1 MVNLGSGVSQE
12 CVNLITMKLKTLVN
26 ILVVGV
32 VLCWASG
39 AFAVPITDTD
49 DWSGT
54 YYKGSK
60 IGFNHARVKV
70 GQGSIDVHTKMYFRL
85 KSGQHDQSTIL
96 TQDTTLTPDLRLK
109 SFVLLQE
116 IMGKRQEVVGRVEGS
131 KLILEVSG
139 RGFNRKQTIDFP
151 SGIYP
156 STTVWLNIMKD
167 GLEVGKKGK
176 FNLLIEAFRMV
187 MPMTYEILRKET
199 IQFDGKKV
207 DTFVVQQKFSGMTTT
222 LWANAEGHVLRERS
236 LTDFESIRET
246 KEVATRLSDKPMSV
260 SNFITLSL
268 VKIKQPIASSNNKG
282 RLKLKLFNVHGPKSI
297 PQDHRQKVLKTEKNG
312 EESYTTTLLIE
323 REPKAPVKRVS
334 LPVPTSRYKDYLK
347 DAPEIQAQ
355 HPLIRTLAQDLV
367 AGQKDA
373 WQAAKL
379 ISTWVYDNLDKVLVD
394 SFTALDA
401 LHDRRGECQS
411 HTNLFTALARAAGIP
426 TKVVN
431 GLVYSQEFKGFLY
444 HAWPEV
450 WVGEWRALDPTLGQH
465 HVDATHIKLS
475 EGNYAGALKLMEF
488 IGQVNIEL
496 LEQ

>member
-1 MVNLGSGVSQE
+1 MALLGS
-12 CVNLITMKLKTLVN
+12 
-26 ILVVGV
+26 
-32 VLCWASG
+32 SG
-39 AFAVPITDTD
+39 AFAVPITDSD
-49 DWSGT
+49 DWTGT

-60 IGFNHARVKV
+60 IGFNHARVEV
-70 GQGSIDVHTKMYFRL
+70 RPDSIDVHTKMYFRL
-85 KSGQHDQSTIL
+85 QSGKDDQSTIL

-109 SFVLLQE
+109 DFVLLQE
-116 IMGKRQEVVGRVEGS
+116 IMGKRQEVVGRVEGTQ
-131 KLILEVSG
+131 LHLEISG
-139 RGFNRKQTIDFP
+139 RGFHKKETIDFP
-151 SGIYP
+151 LGVHP
-156 STTVWLNIMKD
+156 SSTVWLNIVKD
-167 GLEVGKKGK
+167 GFEVGKKGR
-176 FNLLIEAFRMV
+176 FNLFLESFRMV
-187 MPMTYEILRKET
+187 IPMTYEILRKET
-199 IQFDGKKV
+199 IQFDGKSV
-207 DTFVVQQKFSGMTTT
+207 DTFVVQQKFAGMTTT
-222 LWANAEGHVLRERS
+222 IWANAEGDMLRELS
-236 LTDFESIRET
+236 LNDFESIREP
-246 KEVATRLSDKPMSV
+246 KEVATRMDDKPMSV
-260 SNFITLSL
+260 SSFITLSL
-268 VKIKQPIASSNNKG
+268 VKIQKPIPSPDSKE
-282 RLKLKLFNVHGPKSI
+282 RLKLKLSNVHGPESI
-297 PQDHRQKVLKTEKNG
+297 PQDHRQKVLKTAKMG
-312 EESYTTTLLIE
+312 EESYITTLLIE
-323 REPKAPVKRVS
+323 REPKAPAKRVS

-347 DAPEIQAQ
+347 DAPEIQVQ
-355 HPLIRTLAQDLV
+355 HPMIRTLARDLV
-367 AGQKDA
+367 KGQNDA

-488 IGQVNIEL
+488 IGQVKIEL

>member
-1 MVNLGSGVSQE
+1 
-12 CVNLITMKLKTLVN
+12 MKIKILVN

-32 VLCWASG
+32 ALCWASG
-39 AFAVPITDTD
+39 AFAVPITDAD

-54 YYKGSK
+54 YYQGSK

-70 GQGSIDVHTKMYFRL
+70 RKDSIGVHTKMYFRL
-85 KSGQHDQSTIL
+85 KSGKDDQSTIL

-109 SFVLLQE
+109 GFVLLQE

-131 KLILEVSG
+131 KLILEISG
-139 RGFNRKQTIDFP
+139 RGFNRQQTVDFA
-151 SGIYP
+151 SDIYP
-156 STTVWLNIMKD
+156 STTIWLNIMKG

-176 FNLLIEAFRMV
+176 FNLFIEAFRMV
-187 MPMTYEILRKET
+187 MPMTYEIIRKET
-199 IQFDGKKV
+199 IQFDGKPV
-207 DTFVVQQKFSGMTTT
+207 ETVVVRQKFSGMTTT
-222 LWANAEGHVLRERS
+222 LWANAKGQVLRELS
-236 LTDFESIRET
+236 LTDFESRRES
-246 KEVATRLSDKPMSV
+246 KEVASRLSDTPMSV

-268 VKIKQPIASSNNKG
+268 VKIKKTIASSDSKG
-282 RLKLKLFNVHGPKSI
+282 RLKLKLFNVHSPESI
-297 PQDHRQKVLKTEKNG
+297 PQDHRQKVLKIEKNG

-334 LPVPTSRYKDYLK
+334 LPVPTSQYKEYLK
-347 DAPEIQAQ
+347 DAPEIQVQ
-355 HPLIRTLAQDLV
+355 HPMIRTLAQDLV

-431 GLVYSQEFKGFLY
+431 GLVYSREFKGFLY

>member
-1 MVNLGSGVSQE
+1 
-12 CVNLITMKLKTLVN
+12 MKRKFWFN
-26 ILVVGV
+26 ILVVGMA
-32 VLCWASG
+32 LWWANG
-39 AFAVPITDTD
+39 AFAVPITDSD

-54 YYKGSK
+54 YYKGNK
-60 IGFNHARVKV
+60 IGFNHARVRV
-70 GQGSIDVHTKMYFRL
+70 RQGHIDVHTKMYFRL
-85 KSGQHDQSTIL
+85 KSGKDDQSTIL
-96 TQDTTLTPDLRLK
+96 TQDTTLTLDLRLK
-109 SFVLLQE
+109 EFTLLQE

-131 KLILEVSG
+131 KLILEISG
-139 RGFNRKQTIDFP
+139 RGFNRKQSIDFP
-151 SGIYP
+151 SGVYP
-156 STTVWLNIMKD
+156 SSTIWLNIMKD
-167 GLEVGKKGK
+167 GFEVGKKGK
-176 FNLLIEAFRMV
+176 FNLFLEAFRMV

-199 IQFDGKKV
+199 IPFDGKDV

-222 LWANAEGHVLRERS
+222 LWANAQGDVLRELS
-236 LTDFESIRET
+236 LNDFESIKET
-246 KEVATRLSDKPMSV
+246 KEVATRMSDQPMSV

-268 VKIKQPIASSNNKG
+268 VKIKKPIVSSNNKE
-282 RLKLKLFNVHGPKSI
+282 RLKLKLSNVHGPKSI
-297 PQDHRQKVLKTEKNG
+297 PQDHRQKVLKIEKNG
-312 EESYTTTLLIE
+312 EESYTTTLLIN

-347 DAPEIQAQ
+347 DAPEIQVQ
-355 HPLIRTLAQDLV
+355 HPMIRTLAQDLV
-367 AGQKDA
+367 AGEPDA
-373 WQAAKL
+373 WKAAKL

-431 GLVYSQEFKGFLY
+431 GLVYSPEFKGFLY

-465 HVDATHIKLS
+465 YVDATHIKLS

>member
-1 MVNLGSGVSQE
+1 
-12 CVNLITMKLKTLVN
+12 MKRKLLFN
-26 ILVVGV
+26 ILIVG
-32 VLCWASG
+32 LALWWASG
-39 AFAVPITDTD
+39 AYAVPITNSDN
-49 DWSGT
+49 WSGT

-60 IGFNHARVKV
+60 IGFNHAKV
-70 GQGSIDVHTKMYFRL
+70 QVQKDSIDVHTKMYFRL
-85 KSGQHDQSTIL
+85 QSGQTDQSTIL

-109 SFVLLQE
+109 EFVLLQE
-116 IMGKRQEVVGRVEGS
+116 IMGKRQEVVGRVEGTQ
-131 KLILEVSG
+131 LMLEING
-139 RGFNRKQTIDFP
+139 RGFHKKQTIDFP
-151 SGIYP
+151 QGIHP

-167 GLEVGKKGK
+167 GFEVGRKGK
-176 FNLLIEAFRMV
+176 LNLFLEAFRMV
-187 MPMTYEILRKET
+187 MPMTYEIMGKET
-199 IQFDGKKV
+199 IQFEGKSV

-222 LWANAEGHVLRERS
+222 LWTNAEGDVLRERS
-236 LTDFESIRET
+236 LNDFESIREP
-246 KEVATRLSDKPMSV
+246 KAVATLLGDKPMSV
-260 SNFITLSL
+260 SSFITLSL
-268 VKIKQPIASSNNKG
+268 VKIRQPITASDNKG
-282 RLKLKLFNVHGPKSI
+282 RLKLKISKLHGPQSI
-297 PQDHRQKVLKTEKNG
+297 PQDHRQKVLNTEKNG

-347 DAPEIQAQ
+347 DAPEIQVQ
-355 HPLIRTLAQDLV
+355 HPMIRTLAQDLV
-367 AGQKDA
+367 EGEKDA
-373 WQAAKL
+373 WQAAKV
-379 ISTWVYDNLDKVLVD
+379 ISTWVYDNLDKELVD

>member
-1 MVNLGSGVSQE
+1 M
-12 CVNLITMKLKTLVN
+12 
-26 ILVVGV
+26 
-32 VLCWASG
+32 
-39 AFAVPITDTD
+39 PITDSD
-49 DWSGT
+49 DWTGT
-54 YYKGSK
+54 YYKGNK
-60 IGFNHARVKV
+60 IGFNHSRVEV
-70 GQGSIDVHTKMYFRL
+70 RSGDIDVHTKMYFRL
-85 KSGQHDQSTIL
+85 RSGKDDQSTIL

-109 SFVLLQE
+109 EFVLFQE

-131 KLILEVSG
+131 KLALEVSG

-156 STTVWLNIMKD
+156 SATIWLNIMKN

-176 FNLLIEAFRMV
+176 YNLFIEAFRMV
-187 MPMTYEILRKET
+187 IPMTYEILRKET
-199 IQFDGKKV
+199 IPFDGKKV

-222 LWANAEGHVLRERS
+222 LWANAQGQVLRELS
-236 LTDFESIRET
+236 LTDFESLREP

-268 VKIKQPIASSNNKG
+268 VKIKQPIVLSDSKE
-282 RLKLKLFNVHGPKSI
+282 RLKLKLSNVHGPKSI

-312 EESYTTTLLIE
+312 EESYTTTLLIQ
-323 REPKAPVKRVS
+323 REPKTPVRQVFR
-334 LPVPTSRYKDYLK
+334 PVPTSRYKDYLK
-347 DAPEIQAQ
+347 DAPEIQVQ
-355 HPLIRTLAQDLV
+355 HPMIRALAQDLV
-367 AGQKDA
+367 AGEQDA

-379 ISTWVYDNLDKVLVD
+379 ISIWIYDNLDKVLVD

-444 HAWPEV
+444 HSWPEV
-450 WVGEWRALDPTLGQH
+450 WVGEWRALDPTLGQN

>member
-1 MVNLGSGVSQE
+1 
-12 CVNLITMKLKTLVN
+12 MKLKSWVN
-26 ILVVGV
+26 ILVVGT

-39 AFAVPITDTD
+39 AFAVPIVDAD

-70 GQGSIDVHTKMYFRL
+70 GKGSIDVHTKMYFRL
-85 KSGQHDQSTIL
+85 KSGKDDQSTIL
-96 TQDTTLTPDLRLK
+96 TQDTTLNPDLSLK
-109 SFVLLQE
+109 GFVLLQE

-131 KLILEVSG
+131 KLILDVSG
-139 RGFNRKQTIDFP
+139 RGFNKQEAIDFP

-156 STTVWLNIMKD
+156 STTIWLNIMKD
-167 GLEVGKKGK
+167 GLEVGKKGR
-176 FNLLIEAFRMV
+176 FNLFIEAFRMV
-187 MPMTYEILRKET
+187 MPMTYEILRKEAIT
-199 IQFDGKKV
+199 FDGKKV
-207 DTFVVQQKFSGMTTT
+207 NTLVVQQKFSGMTTT
-222 LWANAEGHVLRERS
+222 LWTNAQGQVLRELS
-236 LTDFESIRET
+236 LTDFESRRES
-246 KEVATRLSDKPMSV
+246 KEVATRMSDKPMSV

-268 VKIKQPIASSNNKG
+268 VKIKQPIASPDRMG
-282 RLKLKLFNVHGPKSI
+282 RMKLKLSNVHGPESI

-323 REPKAPVKRVS
+323 REPKAPAKRVP
-334 LPVPTSRYKDYLK
+334 LPVPTSQYKDYLK
-347 DAPEIQAQ
+347 DAPEIQVQ
-355 HPLIRTLAQDLV
+355 HPMIRTLAQDLV
-367 AGQKDA
+367 ADQKDA

-431 GLVYSQEFKGFLY
+431 GLVYSREFKGFLY

-465 HVDATHIKLS
+465 YVDATHIKLS

-496 LEQ
+496 LER

>member
-1 MVNLGSGVSQE
+1 
-12 CVNLITMKLKTLVN
+12 MKLKSLVN
-26 ILVVGV
+26 ILVVGT

-39 AFAVPITDTD
+39 AFAVPIVDAD

-54 YYKGSK
+54 YYKGTK

-70 GQGSIDVHTKMYFRL
+70 RQDSIGVHTKMYFRL
-85 KSGQHDQSTIL
+85 QSGKDDQSTIL
-96 TQDTTLTPDLRLK
+96 TQDTTLNPDLSLK
-109 SFVLLQE
+109 GFVLLQE

-139 RGFNRKQTIDFP
+139 RGFNKQEVIDFP

-156 STTVWLNIMKD
+156 STTLWLNIMKD
-167 GLEVGKKGK
+167 GLEVGKKGR
-176 FNLLIEAFRMV
+176 FNLFIEAFRMV

-199 IQFDGKKV
+199 ITFDGKKV

-222 LWANAEGHVLRERS
+222 LWANAQGQVLRELS
-236 LTDFESIRET
+236 LTDFESLRES
-246 KEVATRLSDKPMSV
+246 KEVATHMSDKPMSV

-268 VKIKQPIASSNNKG
+268 VKIKQPIVSPDRMG
-282 RLKLKLFNVHGPKSI
+282 RMKLKLSNVHGPKSI
-297 PQDHRQKVLKTEKNG
+297 PQDHRQKILKTEKNG
-312 EESYTTTLLIE
+312 EESYTITLLVE
-323 REPKAPVKRVS
+323 RETKSPAKRVP
-334 LPVPTSRYKDYLK
+334 LPVPTSQYKDYLK
-347 DAPEIQAQ
+347 DAPEIQVQ
-355 HPLIRTLAQDLV
+355 HPMIRTLAQDLV
-367 AGQKDA
+367 AEQKDA

-431 GLVYSQEFKGFLY
+431 GLVYSREFKGFLY

-465 HVDATHIKLS
+465 YVDATHIKLS

-496 LEQ
+496 LEH

>member
-1 MVNLGSGVSQE
+1 MKRKILFVILMVGMSL
-12 CVNLITMKLKTLVN
+12 L
-26 ILVVGV
+26 
-32 VLCWASG
+32 WASG
-39 AFAVPITDTD
+39 VYAVPITDTD
-49 DWSGT
+49 EWSGT

-85 KSGQHDQSTIL
+85 KSGKTDQSTIL
-96 TQDTTLTPDLRLK
+96 TQDTTLAPDLSLK
-109 SFVLLQE
+109 EFVLLQE

-139 RGFNRKQTIDFP
+139 RGFNKQQTMDFP

-156 STTVWLNIMKD
+156 STTIWLNIMKD

-176 FNLLIEAFRMV
+176 YNLFVEAFRMV
-187 MPMTYEILRKET
+187 MPMTYKILRKET

-207 DTFVVQQKFSGMTTT
+207 ETFVVQQKFSGMTTT
-222 LWANAEGHVLRERS
+222 LWANAKGDVLRELS
-236 LTDFESIRET
+236 LTDFESLRES
-246 KEVATRLSDKPMSV
+246 KEVATRLADKPMSV
-260 SNFITLSL
+260 SSFITLSL
-268 VKIKQPIASSNNKG
+268 VKTKRPITSSDKKS
-282 RLKLKLFNVHGPKSI
+282 RLKLKLLNVHGPKSI
-297 PQDHRQKVLKTEKNG
+297 PQDHRQKALKTEKKG

-323 REPKAPVKRVS
+323 REPKTPAKHVS
-334 LPVPTSRYKDYLK
+334 LPVPTSRYKEYLK
-347 DAPEIQAQ
+347 DAPEIQVQ
-355 HPLIRTLAQDLV
+355 HPMIRTLAQNLV
-367 AGQKDA
+367 ADKQDA
-373 WQAAKL
+373 WKAAKF

-488 IGQVNIEL
+488 IGQVSIEL

>member
-1 MVNLGSGVSQE
+1 MA
-12 CVNLITMKLKTLVN
+12 
-26 ILVVGV
+26 
-32 VLCWASG
+32 LCWAG
-39 AFAVPITDTD
+39 WAFAVPITDGD

-54 YYKGSK
+54 YYKGNK

-70 GQGSIDVHTKMYFRL
+70 RQDSISVHTKMYFRL
-85 KSGQHDQSTIL
+85 KSGQTDQSTIL

-109 SFVLLQE
+109 GFVLLQE
-116 IMGKRQEVVGRVEGS
+116 IMGKRQEVVGRVQGS
-131 KLILEVSG
+131 QLTLEISG
-139 RGFNRKQTIDFP
+139 RGFHKKQSIDFP
-151 SGIYP
+151 PGIHP
-156 STTVWLNIMKD
+156 SATVWLNIMKD
-167 GLEVGKKGK
+167 GFEVGKKGK
-176 FNLLIEAFRMV
+176 LNLFIEAFRMV
-187 MPMTYEILRKET
+187 MPMTYEILRQET

-207 DTFVVQQKFSGMTTT
+207 ETFVIQQKFSGMTTT
-222 LWANAEGHVLRERS
+222 LWTTPEGDVLRELS
-236 LTDFESIRET
+236 MTDFESIREP
-246 KEVATRLSDKPMSV
+246 KEVATRLGDKPMSV
-260 SNFITLSL
+260 SSFITLSL
-268 VKIKQPIASSNNKG
+268 VKIKQPITASDNKE
-282 RLKLKLFNVHGPKSI
+282 RLKLKLSNVHSPESI
-297 PQDHRQKVLKTEKNG
+297 PQDHRQRVIKTEKNG

-323 REPKAPVKRVS
+323 REPRAPVQLVS
-334 LPVPTSRYKDYLK
+334 LPVPTSQHKDYLQ
-347 DAPEIQAQ
+347 DAPEIQVE
-355 HPLIRTLAQDLV
+355 HPLIRTLALDLV
-367 AGQKDA
+367 KGQNDA
-373 WQAAKL
+373 WKAAKL

>member
-1 MVNLGSGVSQE
+1 MA
-12 CVNLITMKLKTLVN
+12 
-26 ILVVGV
+26 
-32 VLCWASG
+32 LCWASG
-39 AFAVPITDTD
+39 AYAVPITDTD
-49 DWSGT
+49 DWSGI

-70 GQGSIDVHTKMYFRL
+70 GQGAIDVHTKMYFRL
-85 KSGQHDQSTIL
+85 KSGQDDQSTIL

-109 SFVLLQE
+109 DFVLLQE

-139 RGFNRKQTIDFP
+139 RGFNRKQTMDFP

-156 STTVWLNIMKD
+156 STTIWLNIMKD
-167 GLEVGKKGK
+167 GFEVGKKGK
-176 FNLLIEAFRMV
+176 FNLFIEAFRMV

-199 IQFDGKKV
+199 IQFDGKNV
-207 DTFVVQQKFSGMTTT
+207 ETFVVQQKFSGMTTT
-222 LWANAEGHVLRERS
+222 LWTNAEGDVLRELS
-236 LTDFESIRET
+236 LTDFESLRES
-246 KEVATRLSDKPMSV
+246 KEVATRLGDQPMSV
-260 SNFITLSL
+260 SSFITLSL
-268 VKIKQPIASSNNKG
+268 VKIKRPIASPDNKG
-282 RLKLKLFNVHGPKSI
+282 RLKLRLSNVHGPKSI
-297 PQDHRQKVLKTEKNG
+297 PQDRRQKVLKTEKNG

-323 REPKAPVKRVS
+323 REPRTPVKRVS
-334 LPVPTSRYKDYLK
+334 LPVPTSRHKDYLK
-347 DAPEIQAQ
+347 DAPEIQVQ
-355 HPLIRTLAQDLV
+355 HPMVRTLSRDLV
-367 AGQKDA
+367 GGQKDA
-373 WQAAKL
+373 WQAAKV

-411 HTNLFTALARAAGIP
+411 HTNLFTALSRAAGIP

-431 GLVYSQEFKGFLY
+431 GLVYSREFKGFLY

-450 WVGEWRALDPTLGQH
+450 WVGEWRALDPTLGQNY
-465 HVDATHIKLS
+465 VDATHIKLS

>member
-1 MVNLGSGVSQE
+1 
-12 CVNLITMKLKTLVN
+12 MKRKLLFK

-32 VLCWASG
+32 ALWWASG
-39 AFAVPITDTD
+39 AYAVPIINSD

-54 YYKGSK
+54 YYKGTK
-60 IGFNHARVKV
+60 IGFNHANVQVQK
-70 GQGSIDVHTKMYFRL
+70 GKIDVHTKMYFRL
-85 KSGQHDQSTIL
+85 KSGQTDQSTIL

-109 SFVLLQE
+109 DFILLQE

-131 KLILEVSG
+131 KLMVEISG
-139 RGFNRKQTIDFP
+139 RGFHKKQTIDFP
-151 SGIYP
+151 QGIHP
-156 STTVWLNIMKD
+156 STTVWLNIMKE
-167 GLEVGKKGK
+167 GFEVGKKGK
-176 FNLLIEAFRMV
+176 LKLFLEAFRMV
-187 MPMTYEILRKET
+187 MPMTYEILREEE
-199 IQFDGKKV
+199 IQFEGKNV
-207 DTFVVQQKFSGMTTT
+207 DTFVIQQKFSGMTTT
-222 LWANAEGHVLRERS
+222 VWTKADGKVLRERS
-236 LTDFESIRET
+236 LNDFESIREP
-246 KEVATRLSDKPMSV
+246 KEVATLLGDKPMSV

-268 VKIKQPIASSNNKG
+268 VKIREPITSSDNKG
-282 RLKLKLFNVHGPKSI
+282 KLKLKLSNVHGPESI

-323 REPKAPVKRVS
+323 REPRAPVKQVF
-334 LPVPTSRYKDYLK
+334 LPVPASRYKDYLK
-347 DAPEIQAQ
+347 DAPEIQVQ
-355 HPLIRTLAQDLV
+355 HPMIRTLAQDLV
-367 AGQKDA
+367 ANQKDA
-373 WQAAKL
+373 LQAAKL
-379 ISTWVYDNLDKVLVD
+379 INTWVFDNLDKVLVD

-431 GLVYSQEFKGFLY
+431 GLVYSPEFKGFLY

>member
-1 MVNLGSGVSQE
+1 
-12 CVNLITMKLKTLVN
+12 MKLKSLVSV
-26 ILVVGV
+26 LVVGV
-32 VLCWASG
+32 ALFLTSG
-39 AFAVPITDTD
+39 ALAVPITDSD

-54 YYKGSK
+54 YYTGSK
-60 IGFNHARVKV
+60 IGFNHAMVKV
-70 GQGSIDVHTKMYFRL
+70 KPGAIDVHTKMYFRL
-85 KSGQHDQSTIL
+85 QSGKNDQSTIL

-109 SFVLLQE
+109 EFVLLQE

-131 KLILEVSG
+131 KLILEISG
-139 RGFNRKQTIDFP
+139 RGFNRKQAIDFP
-151 SGIYP
+151 AGVYP
-156 STTVWLNIMKD
+156 STTIWLNIMRD
-167 GLEVGKKGK
+167 GFEVGKKGR
-176 FNLLIEAFRMV
+176 FNLFVEAFRMV
-187 MPMTYEILRKET
+187 MPMTYEIVRKET

-207 DTFVVQQKFSGMTTT
+207 DTFVVKQKFSGMTTT
-222 LWANAEGHVLRERS
+222 LWTNAQGQVLRELS
-236 LTDFESIRET
+236 LTDFESRRES

-268 VKIKQPIASSNNKG
+268 VKIKQPISSSGNKG
-282 RLKLKLFNVHGPKSI
+282 RLKLKLLNVHGPESI

-347 DAPEIQAQ
+347 DAPEIQVQ
-355 HPLIRTLAQDLV
+355 HPMIRTLSQDLV
-367 AGQKDA
+367 ADQKDA

-465 HVDATHIKLS
+465 YVDATHIKLS

>member
-1 MVNLGSGVSQE
+1 MALW
-12 CVNLITMKLKTLVN
+12 
-26 ILVVGV
+26 
-32 VLCWASG
+32 WAG
-39 AFAVPITDTD
+39 WAGAVPITDSD

-54 YYKGSK
+54 YYKGNK

-70 GQGSIDVHTKMYFRL
+70 RQSHIDVHTKMYFRL
-85 KSGQHDQSTIL
+85 KSGQQDQSTIL

-109 SFVLLQE
+109 RFVLLQE

-131 KLILEVSG
+131 KLILEING
-139 RGFNRKQTIDFP
+139 RGFHKKHSIDFP
-151 SGIYP
+151 PGIHP
-156 STTVWLNIMKD
+156 SATVWLNIMKN
-167 GLEVGKKGK
+167 GFEVGKKGK
-176 FNLLIEAFRMV
+176 FNLFIESFRMV

-199 IQFDGKKV
+199 IQFDGKNV

-222 LWANAEGHVLRERS
+222 LWTNAQGDVLRERS
-236 LTDFESIRET
+236 LNDFESIRET
-246 KEVATRLSDKPMSV
+246 KEVATRLGDQPMSV
-260 SNFITLSL
+260 SSFITLSL
-268 VKIKQPIASSNNKG
+268 VKIKKPITSSDNKG
-282 RLKLKLFNVHGPKSI
+282 RLKLKLSNLHGPKSV

-323 REPKAPVKRVS
+323 REPRAPVQRVS

-347 DAPEIQAQ
+347 DAPEIQVQ

-367 AGQKDA
+367 AGEKDA

-431 GLVYSQEFKGFLY
+431 GLVYSPEFKGFLY

-465 HVDATHIKLS
+465 YVDATHIKLS

-488 IGQVNIEL
+488 IGQVHIEL

>member
-1 MVNLGSGVSQE
+1 
-12 CVNLITMKLKTLVN
+12 MKFKSLFN

-32 VLCWASG
+32 ALLWAG
-39 AFAVPITDTD
+39 VAVAVPITDTE

-54 YYKGSK
+54 YYKGNK

-70 GQGSIDVHTKMYFRL
+70 RPGDIDIHTKMYFRL
-85 KSGQHDQSTIL
+85 KSGKTDQSTIL

-109 SFVLLQE
+109 EFTLLQE
-116 IMGKRQEVVGRVEGS
+116 IMGKRQEVVGRVEGTQ
-131 KLILEVSG
+131 LILEISG
-139 RGFNRKQTIDFP
+139 RGFHKKQSVDFP
-151 SGIYP
+151 RDVHP
-156 STTVWLNIMKD
+156 SATVWLIIMKN
-167 GLEVGKKGK
+167 GFEVGKKGK
-176 FNLLIEAFRMV
+176 LNLFLEAFRMV

-199 IQFDGKKV
+199 IQFDGKDV

-222 LWANAEGHVLRERS
+222 LWANAEGDVLRELS
-236 LTDFESIRET
+236 LNDFESIRET
-246 KEVATRLSDKPMSV
+246 KEAATRMDDKPMSV

-268 VKIKQPIASSNNKG
+268 VKIQKPINASGSK
-282 RLKLKLFNVHGPKSI
+282 RKLKLKLSNVHSPQSI
-297 PQDHRQKVLKTEKNG
+297 PQDQRQKILKTEKNG

-323 REPKAPVKRVS
+323 RESLVPVTLVS

-347 DAPEIQAQ
+347 EAPEIQIN
-355 HPLIRTLAQDLV
+355 HPLIRTLAQDLT

-373 WQAAKL
+373 WKAAKR

-465 HVDATHIKLS
+465 YVDATHIKLS
-475 EGNYAGALKLMEF
+475 EGNYSGALKLMEF
-488 IGQVNIEL
+488 IGQVHIEL
-496 LEQ
+496 IEQ